1 MNKLETGT
9 EHLLAAVE
17 DGVGLIAFNRPEARN
32 ALTPEMIGCLN
43 NVITSMEQDIEVRC
57 VVLTGSGGSFCAGG
71 DVKGMASKNDG
82 LGTVSQKI
90 KTIDQAIHKQR
101 LDHKGT
107 AGRLHT
113 MAKPTIALVDGPAAG
128 AGMSLAMACDLRM
141 ISERAFFTTAFAK
154 VGFSGDYGGTYFLTQ
169 LVGSAKARELY
180 YLSERVSS
188 KEALA
193 LGLTNWVCKED
204 ELETKGMELAH
215 RLANGPSVALG
226 YMKENLNRAMMGDI
240 DECLDMEA
248 THHIHCGQTEDHKN
262 ATKAFVEKKEPVFK
276 GE

>member
-32 ALTPEMIGCLN
+32 ALTGEMIGCLN
-43 NVITSMEQDIEVRC
+43 NVITAMEQDTEVRC

-90 KTIDQAIHKQR
+90 KATDQAIHKQR
-101 LDHKGT
+101 LEQKGT

-154 VGFSGDYGGTYFLTQ
+154 VGVSGDYGGTYFLTQ

-188 KEALA
+188 KQALE

-204 ELETKGMELAH
+204 ELEKKGMELAD

-226 YMKENLNRAMMGDI
+226 YMKENLNRAMMRDI

-248 THHIHCGQTEDHKN
+248 THLFHCFQTDDHKN
-262 ATKAFVEKKEPVFK
+262 AAKAFVEKKEPVFK